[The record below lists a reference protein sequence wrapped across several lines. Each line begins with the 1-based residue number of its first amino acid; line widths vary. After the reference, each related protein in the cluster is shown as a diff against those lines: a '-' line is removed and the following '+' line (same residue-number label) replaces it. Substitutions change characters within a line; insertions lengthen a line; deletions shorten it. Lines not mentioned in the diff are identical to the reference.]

1 MTRLDFLRRE
11 RGWSQNALALALG
24 WDQSSVSRLCNGYPR
39 VPEHVRGKLEQIFHE
54 PVKRLVEEVEIQP

>member
-11 RGWSQNALALALG
+11 RGWSQSALAHALD

-39 VPEHVRGKLEQIFHE
+39 VPEHVRDKLEQIFHE
-54 PVKRLVEEVEIQP
+54 PVKRLVEEVEVKE